1 MGGGG
6 IMMLAEFVKWVQGY
20 YGKYPEGQ
28 KDDLKSYFRDLS
40 PGYFDALR
48 WVLTRRYSSKWGRP
62 PDIAVFEEVKGEVM
76 ERLRYSDQP
85 KPLLEEQ
92 EELISPE
99 QARSLRE
106 RFAQLLQGRSYA
118 K

>member
-1 MGGGG
+1 MT
-6 IMMLAEFVKWVQGY
+6 LTEFVKWVQGY

-28 KDDLKSYFRDLS
+28 RDDLKVYFRDLS
-40 PGYFDALR
+40 PAYFDALR

-62 PDIAVFEEVKGEVM
+62 PDIAIFEEVKGEVM

-85 KPLLEEQ
+85 KPLLEER

-99 QARSLRE
+99 QARNLRE
-106 RFAQLLQGRSYA
+106 RFAQLLQR
-118 K
+118 KKV